1 VSSELRRAR
10 NRQMIIFF
18 LVCFSMLVM
27 LGRLYYWQIM
37 ESTSGYSLAQRANA
51 EHIENQIV
59 NAPRGLIY
67 DSRGQLLATNVVRDD
82 VYIMPI
88 QFAVDHPDT
97 DTYQNDLKALIYYLH
112 QVLPAV
118 SENDLMNDFSS
129 GSSAVRIAE
138 AIDPSQSLQL
148 RKLRLPDIFLEPRTL
163 RTYPGGDLAAQML
176 GYVQDGNASQD
187 SQGVYGIEQQYNSL
201 LAGKPG
207 SLTAETDLNGNPLT
221 VGASTMQPAVNG
233 ADLTLTIDSSL
244 QYFVQTELA
253 QTVKTM
259 EAESG
264 TAVVINARTGAVVA
278 MAGAPS
284 FDPNNY
290 GAYANAN
297 GCLGQQLVYFNP
309 ALYCTYEPGSTMKA
323 VTMAAALDQ
332 GLITPETTIND
343 PGYLTFNNQA
353 VMVTN
358 WNNQGYGQESMT
370 QVLEHSANVG
380 AAWVA
385 SYELGPA
392 RYYPYLA
399 RFGFGQATAIDGD
412 ESPGGYRTPQSP
424 GWSPSDLTRQAFG
437 QSITA
442 TPLQVAMAYEAIA
455 NGGVLMKPY
464 LVASINNNGR
474 VTTTQPQIQRRVI
487 SANADHL
494 LTGMLIESATK
505 GLADVVAIPGYSIAA
520 KTGTATTQGISDTQT
535 EASVAGFL
543 PASNPRFVIL
553 VKLDRPQATIYGGTA
568 AAPLWK
574 AIAQQLIWYYNI
586 PPDQSVPA
594 EVA

>member
-1 VSSELRRAR
+1 MV
-10 NRQMIIFF
+10 IFF
-18 LVCFSMLVM
+18 LVCFSMLAM

-51 EHIENQIV
+51 EHTQNQIV

-67 DSRGQLLATNVVRDD
+67 DIRGQLLATNVVRDD

-97 DTYQNDLKALIYYLH
+97 DTYQNDLKALVYSLH

-118 SENDLMNDFSS
+118 SEDDLMQDFSS
-129 GSSAVRIAE
+129 GSSAVRIAQ
-138 AIDPSQSLQL
+138 AIDPSQSQQL
-148 RKLRLPDIFLEPRTL
+148 RKLRLPDVFLEPRTL
-163 RTYPGGDLAAQML
+163 RSYPGGDLAAQIL
-176 GYVQDGNASQD
+176 GYVQDGSDSQD
-187 SQGVYGIEQQYNSL
+187 SQGFYGIEQQYNAL

-221 VGASTMQPAVNG
+221 VGASSMQPAVNG

-244 QYFVQTELA
+244 QYFVQTGLA
-253 QTVKTM
+253 QAVKTM
-259 EAESG
+259 EAQSG
-264 TAVVINARTGAVVA
+264 AAVVIDARTGAVIA

-290 GAYANAN
+290 GAYASTD
-297 GCLGQQLVYFNP
+297 GCLGTELAYFNP
-309 ALYCTYEPGSTMKA
+309 ALYCAYEPGSTMKA

-332 GLITPETTIND
+332 GLITPDTTIND
-343 PGYLTFNNQA
+343 PGYITFNNQA
-353 VMVTN
+353 AMVTN
-358 WNNQGYGQESMT
+358 WDNLRYGQESMT

-385 SYELGPA
+385 YYKLGPD
-392 RYYPYLA
+392 RYYPYLT
-399 RFGFGQATAIDGD
+399 RFGFGQATNIDGA
-412 ESPGGYRTPQSP
+412 ENPGWYRTPQSA

-437 QSITA
+437 QSIEA

-487 SANADHL
+487 SANADRL
-494 LTGMLIESATK
+494 LTGMLVQSASK
-505 GLADVVAIPGYSIAA
+505 GLDVVTIPGYRIAA
-520 KTGTATTQGISDTQT
+520 KTGTATTQGIADTET
-535 EASVAGFL
+535 EASVAGFF

-574 AIAQQLIWYYNI
+574 AIAQQLIWYYNV
-586 PPDQSVPA
+586 PPDEPIV
-594 EVA
+594 